1 MRRSTSNTSDSP
13 INLKTSSFVSV
24 SSDVLDSEDPS
35 IMRGDSSV
43 SVVKNKTGL
52 SDSTDNVKVVN
63 ASEISFSNYSENYC
77 VSIVDIV
84 GSTSLVSTIRSSEK
98 VRKFYSIFINAMAD
112 EIKKY
117 NGRIVKTMG
126 DGIMSYF
133 PKTANITDITAFED
147 VMECCYTQVAVFPKI
162 NSKLQMEKLPT
173 IGYRISAD
181 YGRVEIARSLTS
193 SFEDLY
199 GPTIN
204 FCSKINLEASPNG
217 IVIGNDL
224 YRIIRS
230 FPDFPKFWHFEEL
243 QGSKFQAGKYSYPIY
258 ALSKKSTPAFMT
270 VISSLSQYPSQVK
283 GNVVT
288 PRKKL
293 SQNPTVLLIDDEG
306 DDLFTLEKF
315 LTLEGYI
322 VKSFSDS
329 HEALQHFTK
338 TSDVYD
344 LIITDIRMPKING
357 IELYLK
363 LKAVRGDIKIL
374 FASCLE
380 LAEEILSVMPGVK
393 RNQLIKKPIEQREFI
408 EIVNK
413 TIHVSY

>member
-24 SSDVLDSEDPS
+24 SSDVLDSDPS

-243 QGSKFQAGKYSYPIY
+243 QGSKFQASKYSYPIY
-258 ALSKKSTPAFMT
+258 ALSKKSTPTFMT
-270 VISSLSQYPSQVK
+270 VISSLSRYPSQVK
-283 GNVVT
+283 GNVDT

-315 LTLEGYI
+315 LTLEGYV

-357 IELYLK
+357 VELYLK

>member
-1 MRRSTSNTSDSP
+1 MWNTSDSL

-35 IMRGDSSV
+35 IMMGDSSV

-63 ASEISFSNYSENYC
+63 PSEISFSNYSENYC
-77 VSIVDIV
+77 VSIVDVV

-133 PKTANITDITAFED
+133 PKTAKSTDITAFED
-147 VMECCYTQVAVFPKI
+147 VIECCYAQVAICPKI
-162 NSKLQMEKLPT
+162 NSNLQTEKLAT
-173 IGYRISAD
+173 IEYRISAD
-181 YGRVEIARSLTS
+181 YGRVEIARSSTS

-258 ALSKKSTPAFMT
+258 TLSKKSTPAFMT
-270 VISSLSQYPSQVK
+270 VINSLSRYPNQVK
-283 GNVVT
+283 GNIVT
-288 PRKKL
+288 RKKL
-293 SQNPTVLLIDDEG
+293 SQNPTILLIDDEG
-306 DDLFTLEKF
+306 DDLFTLENF
-315 LTLEGYI
+315 LTSEGYV

-338 TSDVYD
+338 TNDVYD

-357 IELYLK
+357 VELYLK

-393 RNQLIKKPIEQREFI
+393 HNQLIKKPIEQREFI

>member
-1 MRRSTSNTSDSP
+1 MRE
-13 INLKTSSFVSV
+13 SFGT
-24 SSDVLDSEDPS
+24 
-35 IMRGDSSV
+35 M
-43 SVVKNKTGL
+43 VKNNTGL
-52 SDSTDNVKVVN
+52 SDSTDNVKVSN
-63 ASEISFSNYSENYC
+63 ASEISFNNNSENYC

-98 VRKFYSIFINAMAD
+98 VRKFYSIFINVMAD

-126 DGIMSYF
+126 DGIISYF
-133 PKTANITDITAFED
+133 PKTANSTDKTAFED
-147 VMECCYTQVAVFPKI
+147 VIECCYAQVAASPKI

-181 YGRVEIARSLTS
+181 YGRMEIARSATS

-204 FCSKINLEASPNG
+204 FCSKINPEASPNG

-224 YRIIRS
+224 YRVIRS

-258 ALSKKSTPAFMT
+258 ALYKKSTPAFMT
-270 VISSLSQYPSQVK
+270 VINSLSQYPNQVK
-283 GNVVT
+283 GNVVKT
-288 PRKKL
+288 RRNI
-293 SQNPTVLLIDDEG
+293 SQNPTTTTILLIDDEE

-315 LTLEGYI
+315 LTSEGYA

-357 IELYLK
+357 VELYHK
-363 LKAVRGDIKIL
+363 LKAIRGDIKIL
-374 FASCLE
+374 FASCVE
-380 LAEEILSVMPGVK
+380 LAEEILSVMPGVNH
-393 RNQLIKKPIEQREFI
+393 NQLIKKPIERREFI
-408 EIVNK
+408 EIVDK
-413 TIHVSY
+413 SIHVSY

>member
-1 MRRSTSNTSDSP
+1 MWNTSDSL

-35 IMRGDSSV
+35 IMMGDSSV

-63 ASEISFSNYSENYC
+63 PSEISFSNYSENYC
-77 VSIVDIV
+77 VSIVDVV

-133 PKTANITDITAFED
+133 PKTAKSTDITAFED
-147 VMECCYTQVAVFPKI
+147 VIECCYAQVAICPKI
-162 NSKLQMEKLPT
+162 NSKLQTEKLAT
-173 IGYRISAD
+173 IEYRISAD
-181 YGRVEIARSLTS
+181 YGRVEIARSSTS

-224 YRIIRS
+224 YRVIRS

-258 ALSKKSTPAFMT
+258 TLSKKSTPAFIT
-270 VISSLSQYPSQVK
+270 VINSLSRYPNQVK
-283 GNVVT
+283 GNIVT
-288 PRKKL
+288 RKKL
-293 SQNPTVLLIDDEG
+293 SQNPTILLIDDEG
-306 DDLFTLEKF
+306 DDLFTLENF
-315 LTLEGYI
+315 LTSEGYV

-357 IELYLK
+357 VELYLK

-393 RNQLIKKPIEQREFI
+393 HNQLIKKPIEQREFI

>member
-1 MRRSTSNTSDSP
+1 MESSR
-13 INLKTSSFVSV
+13 IFLK
-24 SSDVLDSEDPS
+24 L
-35 IMRGDSSV
+35 
-43 SVVKNKTGL
+43 
-52 SDSTDNVKVVN
+52 
-63 ASEISFSNYSENYC
+63 
-77 VSIVDIV
+77 
-84 GSTSLVSTIRSSEK
+84 
-98 VRKFYSIFINAMAD
+98 
-112 EIKKY
+112 
-117 NGRIVKTMG
+117 
-126 DGIMSYF
+126 
-133 PKTANITDITAFED
+133 ANIADITAFED
-147 VMECCYTQVAVFPKI
+147 VMECCYTQVVFPKI

-173 IGYRISAD
+173 IGFRISAD
-181 YGRVEIARSLTS
+181 YGRVEIARSSTS

-270 VISSLSQYPSQVK
+270 VTSSLSQYPSQVK

-288 PRKKL
+288 PEKKL

-315 LTLEGYI
+315 LTLEGYV
-322 VKSFSDS
+322 VKSFSSS

-344 LIITDIRMPKING
+344 LIITNIRMPKING

-393 RNQLIKKPIEQREFI
+393 RNQWIKKPIEQREFI

-413 TIHVSY
+413 TVHVSY